1 MNKGK
6 LVTRSLAAI
15 VLVITMIFSLSSCIV
30 DFEFYSNLLDG
41 YLGDDNEN
49 GENDGGNGGENET
62 PDNGGSGGN
71 GSSGNNI
78 GEFYPGSGEG
88 DIENI
93 PALQQTLLSTVII
106 VANFNY
112 TPSAGSGVIY
122 QLDKESG
129 DAYILTNYHVIYSNL
144 YGLSSNIKL
153 YLYGME
159 LEGYAISAKFI
170 GGSINYDIAVLK
182 VEGSE
187 VLKNSYAREAEL
199 ADSEDLRV
207 FDTVYTVGNPE
218 GYGFSVC
225 KGIVSVESENL
236 DMEGADGSSISLRV
250 MRFDAAVNG
259 GNSGGGLYDSE
270 GRLAG
275 IVCAKRIGSD
285 IDNMGYAIPS
295 NLAKNLAE
303 NIIYHCNGSSVTKL
317 NRALMGVTITSYVS
331 GLVIDPDTGHAVK
344 AEQVEVLE
352 VSSDSLAE
360 GKVKV
365 GDIIKSITVDG
376 VTVEATRLHH
386 VTDHMLTAR
395 VGSVV
400 TLSIDRDGQMV
411 SVSLT
416 ITGANI
422 TLEK

>member
-6 LVTRSLAAI
+6 LIIRTGVAI
-15 VLVITMIFSLSSCIV
+15 ALVITMLFSLSSCII
-30 DFEFYSNLLDG
+30 DFEFYSDLLDG
-41 YLGDDNEN
+41 YLGNDND
-49 GENDGGNGGENET
+49 NDNGNGGENQN
-62 PDNGGSGGN
+62 PDNGGSGN
-71 GSSGNNI
+71 DSSGGGSI

-88 DIENI
+88 EIDNI
-93 PALQQTLLSTVII
+93 PTLQQTLLSTVII
-106 VANFNY
+106 VANFSY

-122 QLDKESG
+122 QIDKESG
-129 DAYILTNYHVIYSNL
+129 DAYIITNYHVVYSDL

-170 GGSINYDIAVLK
+170 GGSVNYDIAVLK

-187 VLKNSYAREAEL
+187 VLKNSYAKAAEL
-199 ADSEDLRV
+199 ADSESIRV

-225 KGIVSVESENL
+225 KGILSVESENL

-259 GNSGGGLYDSE
+259 GNSGGGLYDSN

-275 IVCAKRIGSD
+275 IVCAKRVGSD
-285 IDNMGYAIPS
+285 IDNIGYAIPS
-295 NLAKNLAE
+295 NLAKNLAD
-303 NIIYHCNGSSVTKL
+303 NIIYHCNGSTVTKL

-331 GLVIDPDTGHAVK
+331 GLVIDPDTGSAVK
-344 AEQVEVLE
+344 AEKVEVIE
-352 VSSDSLAE
+352 VSSGSLAE
-360 GKVKV
+360 GKVKA
-365 GDIIKSITVDG
+365 GDVIKSIAVDG

-386 VTDHMLTAR
+386 VTDHMLNAR
-395 VGSVV
+395 VGSTI
-400 TLSIDRDGQMV
+400 TLSIDRGGEML
-411 SVSLT
+411 SVSFT
-416 ITGANI
+416 VTSANI